1 MKRFASLRKE
11 KKKSVDVS
19 PLPTT
24 AEAPEKAAEKSAA
37 AAPTPAPAAAP
48 AVEKAAAAPAAAAA
62 AAPAAASPTASQ
74 ATPARHETITSV
86 ASDEAVP
93 EEDPST
99 VRP

>member
-1 MKRFASLRKE
+1 MKRFASLRKDKE
-11 KKKSVDVS
+11 KRKSVEVS
-19 PLPTT
+19 TLPTT
-24 AEAPEKAAEKSAA
+24 AEAPEKPAEKSAA
-37 AAPTPAPAAAP
+37 APA
-48 AVEKAAAAPAAAAA
+48 AAAAA